1 MNKSFFIIL
10 PATILALLS
19 GCDFLTN
26 PQTTPNTS
34 QIPWGKITGKIV
46 FVNQDEG
53 EYADAKHLYVIDGQS
68 KSLTEVKTSSSDD
81 FYDPV
86 ISPRG
91 DQIAYDG
98 KVENF
103 DLNLLNL
110 SNGNITTYQR
120 SVFSGF
126 TRHNTLVSYY
136 FYPNATREMRING
149 VKVNIPID
157 PNSNIAFGPNDE
169 FLVYSTE
176 AQSGV
181 ANQLI
186 KFNLMDSTSQII
198 VGDTATQANNPDVS
212 QDGRMVIYSKSFNS
226 AHRWTEIWLT
236 NIDGSNDHKIIS
248 GDHLDFD
255 FPMWSP
261 DDKYIV
267 CSSSV
272 VYDTFYGGY
281 AVGTNIWLYDVAKDT
296 TQQLLNINGY
306 NSSWSKQ

>member
-1 MNKSFFIIL
+1 
-10 PATILALLS
+10 
-19 GCDFLTN
+19 
-26 PQTTPNTS
+26 
-34 QIPWGKITGKIV
+34 
-46 FVNQDEG
+46 
-53 EYADAKHLYVIDGQS
+53 
-68 KSLTEVKTSSSDD
+68 
-81 FYDPV
+81 
-86 ISPRG
+86 
-91 DQIAYDG
+91 
-98 KVENF
+98 
-103 DLNLLNL
+103 
-110 SNGNITTYQR
+110 
-120 SVFSGF
+120 
-126 TRHNTLVSYY
+126 
-136 FYPNATREMRING
+136 

-176 AQSGV
+176 AQSGIV
-181 ANQLI
+181 NQLI

-198 VGDTATQANNPDVS
+198 VGDTATQSNNPDVS

-226 AHRWTEIWLT
+226 AHRWTEIWLA

-267 CSSSV
+267 CSSSI

-281 AVGTNIWLYDVAKDT
+281 AVGTNIWLYDVVKDT

-306 NSSWSKQ
+306 NTSWSKR